1 MLKKSISLFLIIT
14 MLVSLN
20 LMALAADTVET
31 ESEKEIENKESVL
44 IEFTLD
50 KAIDTALQNNLQW
63 QLANK
68 QIELQNLQVTISDR
82 LNNDLRKA
90 ERNLRNAEEMLSE
103 SILSIQE
110 EINFI
115 SGLSYPSGTLE
126 DQWSTLT
133 SRQVS
138 SSFINKLASS
148 NPYGIEGVK
157 KMSVQMLVGAMQ
169 SGSHQSAKTFFEIR
183 TGKTQTIKTANETA
197 ASLMGLKSVRKLTM
211 KQALKIINT
220 SIDNGS
226 ILLKKADE
234 DAKRGIKLQA
244 ENAYYEVVKKQKLLQ
259 VQQKAEQRVSEQY
272 KNALKSSKEGLLSKR
287 ELELAQIQLNNM
299 KANLH
304 NAEIGLKKAKL
315 DFCVA
320 LGMPLDQEFVV
331 TEPEWILTEI
341 SLEEGL
347 EMAKTNRTDMV
358 TAAQGLSLAELNLEY
373 VDEKHKDSSNEFKE
387 SALYKDSKQLE
398 YNQVALNAEVTIT
411 KSYMDWQNADYA
423 YQQIKENLALVNNQ
437 LNIAQ
442 VSFDV
447 GYSGKGESPLITLL
461 EAGEQVAK
469 LEQALTTAE
478 FNRNL
483 AWQNFM
489 KEIGYVKEDLKE
501 EEK

>member
-1 MLKKSISLFLIIT
+1 MLKKSISLLLIIT
-14 MLVSLN
+14 MLVSIN
-20 LMALAADTVET
+20 LMALATDIAET

-90 ERNLRNAEEMLSE
+90 ERNLRDAGEMLSE
-103 SILSIQE
+103 SILAIQH
-110 EINFI
+110 EISFI
-115 SGLSYPSGTLE
+115 KSLTFPTGKIG
-126 DQWSTLT
+126 DQWDILT
-133 SRQVS
+133 NRQVS
-138 SSFINKLASS
+138 ISFINNLIQQFGSEIAVKNYPTHNLIGAMELAS
-148 NPYGIEGVK
+148 
-157 KMSVQMLVGAMQ
+157 QD
-169 SGSHQSAKTFFEIR
+169 SAEKFFEIKS
-183 TGKTQTIKTANETA
+183 GKTQTIRTANETA

-320 LGMPLDQEFVV
+320 LGMPLNQEFIV

-387 SALYKDSKQLE
+387 SALYKDSKLLE
-398 YNQVALNAEVTIT
+398 YNQITLNAEVTIT

-423 YQQIKENLALVNNQ
+423 YQQIQENLALVNNQ

-483 AWQNFM
+483 AWQKFL